1 MSTYARHVYD
11 IAFSV
16 LGCLRAGTR
25 VDVAWVVGT
34 RGLGDVDPAGA
45 IALTPGGGRVGT
57 VLGGAFDDQLVDVAR
72 QRSVPRLVTLTV
84 GVTEALVAGLPPGGE
99 ARFVVTPASALPARF
114 WDLVGARRPA
124 TLVLDLPADG
134 EPDARL
140 ADAADGP
147 DDGAV
152 AAALAATATTTQ
164 LDGDRVVTALRPVPS
179 LVLVGGGPVL
189 DALVPAATL
198 LGWQPRVFRDGGEAA
213 AVVAGLSALDA
224 VVVVGH
230 DPEVAGPALTG
241 ALASSAGYLGLV
253 GGRRAISACTD
264 WLAYR
269 GVTDLTGLHAPAGLD
284 IGARSPAEVALA
296 VLAEAV
302 AVRSRA
308 TAPEPAPAV
317 PAPRS

>member
-1 MSTYARHVYD
+1 MYE

-25 VDVAWVVGT
+25 VDVAWLVDT
-34 RGLGDVDPAGA
+34 QGLGDVDPAGA

-84 GVTEALVAGLPPGGE
+84 GVTEALVAGLPPGGR
-99 ARFVVTPASALPARF
+99 ARFVVTPADALPGEF
-114 WDLVGARRPA
+114 WALVGARAAA
-124 TLVLDLPADG
+124 TLTLDLPADG
-134 EPDARL
+134 DPRAVL
-140 ADAADGP
+140 ADAADG
-147 DDGAV
+147 DVV
-152 AAALAATATTTQ
+152 ARALAATTTTT
-164 LDGDRVVTALRPVPS
+164 LVDGDRVVTALRPVPA
-179 LVLVGGGPVL
+179 LVLVGGGPIL
-189 DALVPAATL
+189 EALAPAATL

-213 AVVAGLSALDA
+213 AVVAGLSALDK
-224 VVVVGH
+224 VVVIGH

-241 ALASSAGYLGLV
+241 ALASSVGYVGLV
-253 GGRRAISACTD
+253 GGRRAVTACTE

-269 GVTDLTGLHAPAGLD
+269 GVTDVSALHAPAGLD

-302 AVRSRA
+302 AVTNA
-308 TAPEPAPAV
+308 AAPSVPVV
-317 PAPRS
+317 PAPRT

>member
-1 MSTYARHVYD
+1 MYE

-25 VDVAWVVGT
+25 VDVAWVVDT
-34 RGLGDVDPAGA
+34 HGLGDVDPTGA

-84 GVTEALVAGLPPGGE
+84 GVTEALVAGLPPGGR
-99 ARFVVTPASALPARF
+99 ARFVVTPASALPEAF
-114 WDLVGARRPA
+114 WQLVGARDAA
-124 TLVLDLPADG
+124 TLVLDLPVDG
-134 EPDARL
+134 EPSAAL
-140 ADAADGP
+140 ADAADG
-147 DDGAV
+147 DLV
-152 AAALAATATTTQ
+152 TRALAAAVSTT
-164 LDGDRVVTALRPVPS
+164 LVDGDRVVTALRPVPA
-179 LVLVGGGPVL
+179 LVLVGGGPIL

-213 AVVAGLSALDA
+213 SVVAGLSALDK

-241 ALASSAGYLGLV
+241 ALASSVGYVGLV
-253 GGRRAISACTD
+253 GGRRAITACTE

-269 GVTDLTGLHAPAGLD
+269 GVTDVSALHAPAGLD
-284 IGARSPAEVALA
+284 IGGRTPAEVALA

-302 AVRSRA
+302 AVSGA
-308 TAPEPAPAV
+308 GSGAGPGSAGAAPSAPAV

>member
-34 RGLGDVDPAGA
+34 KGLGDVDPAGA

-99 ARFVVTPASALPARF
+99 ARFVVTPAAALPADF

-124 TLVLDLPADG
+124 ALVLDLPADG
-134 EPDARL
+134 EPAARL
-140 ADAADGP
+140 ADPADG
-147 DDGAV
+147 GAV
-152 AAALAATATTTQ
+152 ARALAAATTTTEV
-164 LDGDRVVTALRPVPS
+164 DGDRVVTALRPVPA
-179 LVLVGGGPVL
+179 LVLVGGGPIL
-189 DALVPAATL
+189 DALAPAATL
-198 LGWQPRVFRDGGEAA
+198 LGWQPRVLRDGGEAA
-213 AVVAGLSALDA
+213 AVVAGLSGLDA

-230 DPEVAGPALTG
+230 DPEVAGSALTG
-241 ALASSAGYLGLV
+241 ALASSVGYLGLV
-253 GGRRAISACTD
+253 GGRRAITACTD

-308 TAPEPAPAV
+308 TADDPSSVAV